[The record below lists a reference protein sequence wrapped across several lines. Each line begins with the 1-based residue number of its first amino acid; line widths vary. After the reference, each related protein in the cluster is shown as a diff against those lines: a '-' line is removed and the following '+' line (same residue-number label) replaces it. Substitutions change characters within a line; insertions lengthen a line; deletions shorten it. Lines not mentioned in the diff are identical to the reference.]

1 VSRPGTFILL
11 ADNDTANAFEK
22 QVAHA
27 ISYYG
32 KLLLLQGA
40 GNNFAKIQEE
50 AITG

>member
-1 VSRPGTFILL
+1 LL

-40 GNNFAKIQEE
+40 GNFAKIQEE